1 MRKKQLG
8 VRVSSAQAGNIAA
21 ELKEF
26 PRKSKDII
34 VEAALM
40 NLFFLP
46 KPARKKL
53 YDRFPDKIFGRP
65 IKALKVAA
73 CLFLLSCSIEA
84 AEIEPERLAD
94 AIRVEEGNNP
104 SWLYGIHHHGSYP
117 LTEKEA
123 RKRCLQTISHARK
136 DWNGQG
142 DFIVFLS
149 RRYCPV
155 NWKSWST
162 NVKVIYEKYN
172 TENQN
177 RR

>member
-1 MRKKQLG
+1 MKKSQLG
-8 VRVSSAQAGNIAA
+8 VRISSVQSRNMAGD
-21 ELKEF
+21 LKMF
-26 PRKSKDII
+26 PTKSKDII

-46 KPARKKL
+46 ESARKRL

-65 IKALKVAA
+65 IKAAA
-73 CLFLLSCSIEA
+73 IALAIFLSSCHPVPA
-84 AEIEPERLAD
+84 QVNPERLAD
-94 AIRVEEGNNP
+94 AIRIEEGSNP

-117 LTEKEA
+117 LKEPEA

-142 DFIVFLS
+142 DFVVFLS

-162 NVKVIYEKYN
+162 NVKRIYETN
-172 TENQN
+172 NIESQS